1 MKTIKQ
7 LKKCKKCKL
16 VISLTGK
23 RPTHCGAV
31 ALPLEDVK
39 TCKAHKIL
47 YESKSHRNW

>member
-7 LKKCKKCKL
+7 LRKCRKCKL

-31 ALPLEDVK
+31 ALQLKDVK
-39 TCKAHKIL
+39 TCKEHKII
-47 YESKSHRNW
+47 YESKSN